1 MTMNRSS
8 FHRLLYLAAILSIFF
23 FNCKKSSSGPT
34 NGNGGNG
41 YYMKFKMG
49 GSSVEYNSQPFAEIA
64 HLTSNN
70 LYTCVMAA
78 YKDVNAGLKN
88 AVTVTI
94 FSTDPIATGVEYN
107 DPLKTQGS
115 SGPVPQNTIYWYDA
129 SGAGYLTA
137 GLLSDNTGNTPLP
150 GVVANAKLTITEL
163 TSTYIKGT
171 FSGTAYRSDFATS
184 EAITEGEFYLK
195 RTQ

>member
-1 MTMNRSS
+1 MTMNSSS
-8 FHRLLYLAAILSIFF
+8 FRSALYIAVILPFF
-23 FNCKKSSSGPT
+23 FSNCKKSSGP
-34 NGNGGNG
+34 GNGSGGSG

-49 GSSVEYNSQPFAEIA
+49 GSSVEYDSQAFAEIA

-70 LYTCVMAA
+70 LYSCVMAA

-94 FSTDPIATGVEYN
+94 FSASPIAANVGYN
-107 DPLKTQGS
+107 DPLKAQGS
-115 SGPVPQNTIYWYDA
+115 SGPVPETTIFWYDA
-129 SGAGYLTA
+129 TGTGYLTA
-137 GLLSDNTGNTPLP
+137 GSLSDNTGNTPLA

-171 FSGTAYRSDFATS
+171 FSGTAYRSDFTTS